1 LRPRIITNE
10 VNDYFADAAMTKAL
24 QSPSIRFLALCI
36 GLLLDNLLHL
46 YRFWK
51 IGWTHITGLFGQ
63 PQPLLTSLSLSFWP
77 IVLMFLAKPL
87 SQSLATRKLR
97 VSLLGLCCLV
107 FNQAA
112 GRSILKLI
120 FDTCLLGVLFFS
132 VMLEM
137 LYENRPPPKT
147 GGEDASLLHNELM
160 NLFQTTLII
169 ITFVIAT
176 FGFAFAPSYLEKYYT
191 TDIGQPTVW
200 WFSLM
205 TMYITAYMIIFISVR
220 CWEQAMNVR
229 MGKRIGQ

>member
-1 LRPRIITNE
+1 
-10 VNDYFADAAMTKAL
+10 MTKAL
-24 QSPSIRFLALCI
+24 QSPSVRFLALCI

-51 IGWTHITGLFGQ
+51 IGWTHITGLSGQ
-63 PQPLLTSLSLSFWP
+63 PETLLASLCFSFWP
-77 IVLMFLAKPL
+77 IVLMVLAKPL
-87 SQSLATRKLR
+87 SQALTNRKLH
-97 VSLLGLCCLV
+97 VSLLSLCCLI

-112 GRSILKLI
+112 GRSILKFI
-120 FDTCLLGVLFFS
+120 FDACLLGVLFFS

-137 LYENRPPPKT
+137 LYERKSPQELK
-147 GGEDASLLHNELM
+147 GEDTSLLHSELM

-205 TMYITAYMIIFISVR
+205 TMYITAYVILFISVR
-220 CWEQAMNVR
+220 CWEQAMYVR
-229 MGKRIGQ
+229 MGNSIGQ